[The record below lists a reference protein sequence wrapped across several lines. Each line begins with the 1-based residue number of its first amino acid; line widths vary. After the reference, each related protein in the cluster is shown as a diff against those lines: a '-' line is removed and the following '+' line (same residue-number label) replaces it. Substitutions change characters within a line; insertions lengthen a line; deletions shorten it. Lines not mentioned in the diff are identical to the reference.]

1 MIPRHFL
8 IGVLVLLAAV
18 LGMSLYVWHMRGRAA
33 ANPAASGDTRPVV
46 PPVAGPTERVTLFVA
61 YDDIGV
67 LHAQGAQI
75 PLPSVRQQR
84 AEELLRALLA
94 LYLDK
99 SSPHPLPE
107 GADVRSVYL
116 VDPGLAVIDINAA
129 FADGHRSGVLSE
141 ELTVA
146 SLIQTLS
153 ANIPGIVKVKILVE
167 GKERETLAGHADLS
181 AFFEV
186 AGINQLTAQSAVD
199 AVGASLL
206 RGRASHGPAQSEA
219 GISAVSTPPSPR
231 STVKPPLP
239 TSEEQSVLTPP
250 PANCARP
257 R

>member
-1 MIPRHFL
+1 MIRETLIPRSFFIAL
-8 IGVLVLLAAV
+8 AVLLVAV
-18 LGMSLYVWHMRGRAA
+18 LGMSLYAWRMRGRAA
-33 ANPAASGDTRPVV
+33 GPTASGDTRPVV

-61 YDDIGV
+61 YDDVGV
-67 LHAQGAQI
+67 LHAQSAQI

-99 SSPHPLPE
+99 TSPHPLPQ
-107 GADVRSVYL
+107 GSDIRSVYL

-153 ANIPGIVKVKILVE
+153 ANILGILKVKILVE

-181 AFFEV
+181 SFYDVSAV
-186 AGINQLTAQSAVD
+186 NQLTSQ
-199 AVGASLL
+199 L
-206 RGRASHGPAQSEA
+206 
-219 GISAVSTPPSPR
+219 
-231 STVKPPLP
+231 
-239 TSEEQSVLTPP
+239 QSVQ
-250 PANCARP
+250 
-257 R
+257 